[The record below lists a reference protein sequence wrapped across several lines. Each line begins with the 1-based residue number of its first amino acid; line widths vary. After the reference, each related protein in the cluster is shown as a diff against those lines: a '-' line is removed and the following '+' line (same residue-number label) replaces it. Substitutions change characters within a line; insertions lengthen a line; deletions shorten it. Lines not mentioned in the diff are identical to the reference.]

1 MSGSVAG
8 DRDSFQGRYWTWPTR
23 QAAQVQP
30 ACVLPKAWL
39 LSLQDFVLQAQ
50 FGPSGTSLSPHSPS
64 SAHTLS
70 FLFLPATIS
79 LRWHTLLFQSLIY
92 WDVLWTSFYPGSRGV
107 FPLIFLLLAPSL
119 ILREVATPS
128 SWTES
133 RFFVAPQRPL
143 ELCGACWPWQLT
155 HHHWGARV
163 HARHPRADSRQS
175 QSNTGCVH
183 LFLCGSETANGTYS
197 ISSKLSIKSRF

>member
-107 FPLIFLLLAPSL
+107 FPLIFLLAPSL
-119 ILREVATPS
+119 ILREVAHPQLLDRIQVLRGSTETPGAVWCMLALAVNPS
-128 SWTES
+128 PLRGTRACE
-133 RFFVAPQRPL
+133 APQGWLTSEP
-143 ELCGACWPWQLT
+143 EQYWLCPSFSLWLWNCKWYLQHFFKT
-155 HHHWGARV
+155 F
-163 HARHPRADSRQS
+163 
-175 QSNTGCVH
+175 N
-183 LFLCGSETANGTYS
+183 
-197 ISSKLSIKSRF
+197 